1 MSNALA
7 TAKPFLKWAGGKTQ
21 LIADLETKLPPN
33 IKKSLIIDRY
43 IEPFIG
49 GGAFFFYLKA
59 RYKIKKAYLIDNNED
74 LILSYKIIRSHP
86 EQLIQK
92 LQRLQSQY
100 WRKKN
105 DDRATFYYRIRKK
118 FNKQMTD
125 FSYSTFTDDWVLRS
139 SYLIFLNK
147 TCFNGL
153 FRLNSKGEFNVPHGR
168 YKNPKIAD
176 KDNIIAVSHALKDAE
191 IICADFSLCRKYA
204 KKESLVY
211 FDPPYRPLNTTSY
224 FTAYTKGGFKDDEQI
239 RLAHI
244 SRELSKKGSYVVIS
258 NSDPTNE
265 NGDDRFFEEIYHGF
279 NISRVL
285 ANRMVNCNA
294 EKRGQIQEL
303 LIANY

>member
-1 MSNALA
+1 MSNVLA
-7 TAKPFLKWAGGKTQ
+7 TAKPFLKWVGGKTQ

-33 IKKSLIIDRY
+33 IKTSLIIDRY
-43 IEPFIG
+43 IEPFLG
-49 GGAFFFYLKA
+49 GGAFFFYLKT

-74 LILSYKIIRSHP
+74 LILSYKVIKFHP
-86 EQLIQK
+86 QKLIQK

-100 WRKKN
+100 WRKKSEE
-105 DDRATFYYRIRKK
+105 RATFYYRIRKK
-118 FNKQMTD
+118 FNNQMAD
-125 FSYSTFTDDWVLRS
+125 FSYSAFTDDWILRS

-176 KDNIIAVSHALKDAE
+176 KDNIMAVRHALKNTE
-191 IICADFSLCRKYA
+191 IICADFSLCKKYA

-244 SRELSKKGSYVVIS
+244 SRELSRKGSYVVIS

-265 NGDDRFFEEIYHGF
+265 NGDDRFFKEIYHGF

-294 EKRGQIQEL
+294 KKRGKIQEL